1 MTMCRILFTLTVF
14 AIVGCS
20 GPIGEDFRDV
30 DSIGKSETWKDW
42 VVVGRFG
49 PEGPFELAEFK
60 ECEYSEACSFSH
72 NGQSHTSNCN
82 SSRRSSSWGRARS
95 WPWVI
100 LSTRTEKSLRR
111 DSAEKTYSTM
121 RHPCF
126 FNCSAIKIPW

>member
-30 DSIGKSETWKDW
+30 DSIGKSETWQDW

-72 NGQSHTSNCN
+72 NGQSHTYNKFYGYELTVLRLEGPNGEVSHVVL
-82 SSRRSSSWGRARS
+82 RSK
-95 WPWVI
+95 
-100 LSTRTEKSLRR
+100 EKQYG
-111 DSAEKTYSTM
+111 A
-121 RHPCF
+121 
-126 FNCSAIKIPW
+126 N